1 MSLRDAPI
9 RRKLMRIMMLTSGL
23 VLLLTCAAF
32 LSYELLT
39 FRQTAVRELSTVGRI
54 IAANSTASLAFQNP
68 DDAREV
74 MAALKADP
82 HIVGAVLY
90 DAKGRLFAVYP
101 EDLAAEAVP
110 AVPEGGGFRFAGAHL
125 GGYEAVVEDGR
136 RLGTLYLRADMGAMY
151 DRLRLYAGIALL
163 VIAVSFLA
171 AYLVARKLQS
181 QISQPILALAETA
194 TAISERRDYSVR
206 APRLGKDELGLLTDA
221 FNQML
226 TRIHQQNREL
236 KESEGRV
243 RAVVNSALSAVVVTD
258 QAGVITDWNAR
269 AEAIFGFSR
278 EAALGRPLEET
289 LLPAA
294 SRKAYRRTLEHSL
307 QTADG
312 EGAGANL
319 PVEMTALH
327 RDGREFPVELAVS
340 PLRTAA
346 AVSFCSFITDITE
359 RKRADD
365 RLHAQ
370 LARHG
375 LLNRITR
382 AIGERQ
388 DLTSIFQVVGSTLE
402 DNLPIAFGCVCLYDP
417 SREGLT
423 VSGMGSRGAALA
435 VAMGMPEGAS
445 LPIDNNGLSRCLR
458 GELVYEPETSALQF
472 PFPQRLAGQGLRSV
486 IVAPLLLESQV
497 FGVLIAARRE
507 SHGFSSPDC
516 EFLRQLSEHV
526 ALAAHQAQIHGA
538 LQRAYDDLRHS
549 QQAVL
554 QHERLRALGE
564 MASGIAHDI
573 NNAISPVAL
582 YTQLLLDTEPHLSQ
596 TAREYLQTIERA
608 IEDVAATVARMREF
622 YRPREPEV
630 NLAPTSLNT
639 LAQQV
644 LDLTRARWSNMPQ
657 QAGVVIATSTDLAP
671 DLPTIV
677 AAENEIRE
685 ALTNLIFNAVD
696 AMPEGG
702 RLTVRTRLSQS
713 EPDTREGPVLQH
725 AHVEVSDTGRGM
737 DEETRRRCFEPFF
750 TTKGERGTG
759 LGLAMVY
766 GIVQRHS
773 ADIAIESTPGQG
785 TTVRL
790 SFAISGAPLGADEGH
805 TFSAPRPLRIL
816 VVDDDP
822 LLLKSL
828 RDTLENYGHKVAAA
842 GGGQEAIQVFREAMV
857 GTEPFAVVI
866 TDLGMPYVDGRH
878 VARAVK
884 EMSPTTP
891 VIMLTGWGQRMADE
905 GDLPDHVDRVLSK
918 PPRLR
923 ELNAALVEYCRP
935 TRARETP

>member
-1 MSLRDAPI
+1 
-9 RRKLMRIMMLTSGL
+9 
-23 VLLLTCAAF
+23 
-32 LSYELLT
+32 
-39 FRQTAVRELSTVGRI
+39 
-54 IAANSTASLAFQNP
+54 
-68 DDAREV
+68 
-74 MAALKADP
+74 
-82 HIVGAVLY
+82 
-90 DAKGRLFAVYP
+90 
-101 EDLAAEAVP
+101 
-110 AVPEGGGFRFAGAHL
+110 
-125 GGYEAVVEDGR
+125 
-136 RLGTLYLRADMGAMY
+136 
-151 DRLRLYAGIALL
+151 
-163 VIAVSFLA
+163 
-171 AYLVARKLQS
+171 
-181 QISQPILALAETA
+181 
-194 TAISERRDYSVR
+194 
-206 APRLGKDELGLLTDA
+206 
-221 FNQML
+221 
-226 TRIHQQNREL
+226 
-236 KESEGRV
+236 
-243 RAVVNSALSAVVVTD
+243 
-258 QAGVITDWNAR
+258 
-269 AEAIFGFSR
+269 
-278 EAALGRPLEET
+278 
-289 LLPAA
+289 
-294 SRKAYRRTLEHSL
+294 
-307 QTADG
+307 
-312 EGAGANL
+312 
-319 PVEMTALH
+319 
-327 RDGREFPVELAVS
+327 
-340 PLRTAA
+340 
-346 AVSFCSFITDITE
+346 
-359 RKRADD
+359 
-365 RLHAQ
+365 
-370 LARHG
+370 
-375 LLNRITR
+375 
-382 AIGERQ
+382 
-388 DLTSIFQVVGSTLE
+388 
-402 DNLPIAFGCVCLYDP
+402 
-417 SREGLT
+417 
-423 VSGMGSRGAALA
+423 MGSL
-435 VAMGMPEGAS
+435 
-445 LPIDNNGLSRCLR
+445 
-458 GELVYEPETSALQF
+458 
-472 PFPQRLAGQGLRSV
+472 

-497 FGVLIAARRE
+497 FGVLLAARRE

-596 TAREYLQTIERA
+596 TGREYLQTIERA

-630 NLAPTSLNT
+630 HLAPTSLNT

-644 LDLTRARWSNMPQ
+644 LDLTRARWSDMPQ
-657 QAGVVIATSTDLAP
+657 QAGVVIATTTDLAP

-702 RLTVRTRLSQS
+702 RLTVRTRLSAS
-713 EPDTREGPVLQH
+713 GPDSHGGPLLQH

-773 ADIAIESTPGQG
+773 ADIAIESAPGEG

-790 SFAISGAPLGADEGH
+790 SFAISGAPIGTDEGR
-805 TFSAPRPLRIL
+805 TAFAMPEPLRIL

-842 GGGQEAIQVFREAMV
+842 GAGREAIEVFREAL
-857 GTEPFAVVI
+857 GGGEPFAVVI

-905 GDLPDHVDRVLSK
+905 GDLPDHVNRVLSK

-923 ELNAALVEYCRP
+923 ELNAALIEYCRP
-935 TRARETP
+935 HRPA